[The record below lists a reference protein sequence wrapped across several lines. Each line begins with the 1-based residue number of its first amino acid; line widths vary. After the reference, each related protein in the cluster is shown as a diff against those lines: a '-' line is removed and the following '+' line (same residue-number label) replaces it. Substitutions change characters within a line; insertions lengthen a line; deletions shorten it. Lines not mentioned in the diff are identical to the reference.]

1 MNRGEVLLFKTFDSA
16 LDGRTPFLPHSSC
29 RVPRSPHHAPARES
43 LATPGFLL
51 KRRPLVRRAADKECN
66 SLQFRPPPRHGSVRP
81 DSR

>member
-43 LATPGFLL
+43 LATPGVLL
-51 KRRPLVRRAADKECN
+51 
-66 SLQFRPPPRHGSVRP
+66 
-81 DSR
+81 